1 MKPKTIIPLIVGLG
15 VGFFAIKMG
24 VDMVRKAKGSQE
36 NRREILISART
47 IEVATDIQESM
58 LTTQEVAESLVSS
71 DSFVKKEDL
80 IGRVTKMPVP
90 AGVAITKAMLAPK
103 GAKPGL
109 GAKIPPGHRAV
120 SISVNEE
127 SAVAG
132 FIAPGNRVDVSVVHG
147 RGAEAR
153 SKLILS
159 DVEVGAVGQSLSRE
173 EGTGKNSRL
182 AKSVTL
188 FLRPEHVQILNAAMG
203 GGKGKLRLSLRGHG
217 GDPAETLFS
226 RFFQMA
232 SAIPTISMPAPQPEP
247 QVKPEPKPE
256 PAPRI
261 HVVQVRRGE
270 TVERFAF
277 DPFGG
282 VQRFSLDAPM
292 PARHA
297 APSGPQQPAASD
309 SNDDED
315 ASPPDMEIDG

>member
-1 MKPKTIIPLIVGLG
+1 MKPKTLIPLIVGLT

-24 VDMVRKAKGSQE
+24 VDMVREAKGSQE
-36 NRREILISART
+36 NRTSILVSART
-47 IEVATDIQESM
+47 IEVATDIQDNM
-58 LTTQEVAESLVSS
+58 ITTQEVAESLVSP
-71 DSFVKKEDL
+71 DSFMKKEDL

-109 GAKIPPGHRAV
+109 GAKIPTGHRAV

-147 RGAEAR
+147 RGDEST

-159 DVEVGAVGQSLSRE
+159 DVEVGAVGQSLSRA
-173 EGTGKNSRL
+173 EGAGEKSRL

-203 GGKGKLRLSLRGHG
+203 SGKGKLRLSLRGHG
-217 GDPAETLFS
+217 RDPAENLFS

-232 SAIPTISMPAPQPEP
+232 SAMPKISAPAPKPI
-247 QVKPEPKPE
+247 VKPEPKPE
-256 PAPRI
+256 PAPRF
-261 HVVQVRRGE
+261 HLVQVRRGDA
-270 TVERFAF
+270 VEQLAF
-277 DPFGG
+277 DAFGG
-282 VQRFSLDAPM
+282 VQRLSANAPM
-292 PARHA
+292 PMRNA
-297 APSGPQQPAASD
+297 APSDRNEAVEAD
-309 SNDDED
+309 STEEENADPR
-315 ASPPDMEIDG
+315 SMEIDG

>member
-1 MKPKTIIPLIVGLG
+1 MKPKTLIPLIVGLG

-24 VDMVRKAKGSQE
+24 IDMVREAKGSQE
-36 NRREILISART
+36 NRTAILISART
-47 IEVATDIQESM
+47 IEVATDIQENM
-58 LTTQEVAESLVSS
+58 LSTREVAESLVSA
-71 DSFVKKEDL
+71 DAFVKKADL
-80 IGRVTKMPVP
+80 IGRVTKMPIP
-90 AGVAITKAMLAPK
+90 AGVSITKAMLAPK

-159 DVEVGAVGQSLSRE
+159 DVEVGAVGQSLSRP
-173 EGTGKNSRL
+173 EGDGKKSRL

-217 GDPAETLFS
+217 SDPAETLFS
-226 RFFQMA
+226 RFFKMA
-232 SAIPTISMPAPQPEP
+232 SAMPKIPTPVAPP
-247 QVKPEPKPE
+247 KPEVIEPE
-256 PAPRI
+256 PAPLPKI

-270 TVERFAF
+270 LVERFAF
-277 DPFGG
+277 DSFGG
-282 VQRFSLDAPM
+282 VQRFSVDSPM
-292 PARHA
+292 PARRS
-297 APSGPQQPAASD
+297 APIVNKKEDESD
-309 SNDDED
+309 RDDDENT
-315 ASPPDMEIDG
+315 SPPDMEIDG

>member
-1 MKPKTIIPLIVGLG
+1 MKPKTLIPLIVGLG

-24 VDMVRKAKGSQE
+24 VDMVREAKGSQE
-36 NRREILISART
+36 DRREILISARM
-47 IEVATDIQESM
+47 IEVATDIQENM
-58 LTTQEVAESLVSS
+58 LSTREVAESLVSS
-71 DSFVKKEDL
+71 GSFVKKEDL

-90 AGVAITKAMLAPK
+90 AGVAITNAMLAPK
-103 GAKPGL
+103 GAQPGL
-109 GAKIPPGHRAV
+109 GAKIPLGHRAV

-173 EGTGKNSRL
+173 EGTGKKSRL

-188 FLRPEHVQILNAAMG
+188 FLRPEHVQVLNAATA
-203 GGKGKLRLSLRGHG
+203 GGKGKLRLSLRGHA
-217 GDPAETLFS
+217 GDSAETLFS
-226 RFFQMA
+226 RFFQMT
-232 SAIPTISMPAPQPEP
+232 SAIPKISLPAPEPET

-256 PAPRI
+256 PAPRM

-282 VQRFSLDAPM
+282 VHRFSADGPM
-292 PARHA
+292 PRRHA
-297 APSGPQQPAASD
+297 APSGRRQTVPSD
-309 SNDDED
+309 NGDDKD
-315 ASPPDMEIDG
+315 ASPLNMEIDG

>member
-24 VDMVRKAKGSQE
+24 VDMVREAKGSQE
-36 NRREILISART
+36 NRREILVSARA
-47 IEVATDIQESM
+47 IEVATDIHENM
-58 LTTQEVAESLVSS
+58 LSTREVAESLVSS
-71 DSFVKKEDL
+71 DSFVKKGDL
-80 IGRVTKMPVP
+80 VGRVTKMPIP

-109 GAKIPPGHRAV
+109 GAKIPPGHRAI

-147 RGAEAR
+147 RDAEAR

-159 DVEVGAVGQSLSRE
+159 DVEVGAVGQSLSRQ
-173 EGTGKNSRL
+173 EGDGKKSRL

-188 FLRPEHVQILNAAMG
+188 FLRPEHVQILNTATG

-217 GDPAETLFS
+217 SDPAETLFS
-226 RFFQMA
+226 RFFKMA
-232 SAIPTISMPAPQPEP
+232 SAMPRISAPAPRPKP
-247 QVKPEPKPE
+247 DVKPEPKPA
-256 PAPRI
+256 PAPKI
-261 HVVQVRRGE
+261 HVVQVRRGDL
-270 TVERFAF
+270 VEQFAF

-282 VQRFSLDAPM
+282 VRRFSADSGAP
-292 PARHA
+292 RRRV
-297 APSGPQQPAASD
+297 
-309 SNDDED
+309 
-315 ASPPDMEIDG
+315 